1 LDESKCLREEWA
13 LKTLPR
19 AVILK
24 RFATDLRVLLR
35 AIDFGIGARKIALVA
50 RLTTV
55 FPVSPALHG
64 RQRRGYNK
72 SSHRFSFCEHSCAME
87 NTPTEKPNVV
97 IVGAGFGGL
106 EAAKKLACENVR
118 VTVID
123 RTNYHLF
130 QPLLYQVATAA
141 LSPADIAA
149 PVRAVLSKWKNVEV
163 ILAEV
168 QSVDVDAKKI
178 KTTDTE
184 IGYDFLIL
192 ATGARHSYFGHNEW
206 EKLAPGL
213 KSLEDAIEL
222 RRRLLMAFEYA
233 EKVTD
238 EGARKA
244 AMTFVIIG
252 GGPTGVEMAGAI
264 AEIAR
269 YTLAKDFRHID
280 PSEARVILI
289 EGDPRLLAAFPEDLS
304 ASALKQLVDLGV
316 EVRTGT
322 RATNLT
328 EGGVQAGNEFIPCR
342 VKIWAAG
349 NNASFVGKTLGTP
362 VDQVGRV
369 MVNGDL
375 TIPGHPEVQVI
386 GDLAN
391 FSHQTGQPLP
401 GVSPVAMQQGRHAAR
416 NILAMIEGRR
426 PQHFRYWDKGSMAT
440 IGRNKAVADL
450 NLVHLS
456 GLPAWLVWLF
466 VHIIFL
472 VGFRNRLAVLFQ
484 WAWAYFTFNKGA
496 RLITRNFQAEQRP
509 PA

>member
-1 LDESKCLREEWA
+1 
-13 LKTLPR
+13 
-19 AVILK
+19 
-24 RFATDLRVLLR
+24 
-35 AIDFGIGARKIALVA
+35 
-50 RLTTV
+50 LTTA
-55 FPVSPALHG
+55 FYRRALGVSIERWTLSVERWTFG
-64 RQRRGYNK
+64 LK
-72 SSHRFSFCEHSCAME
+72 IVAMNE
-87 NTPTEKPNVV
+87 SRDQKPNVV

-106 EAAKKLACENVR
+106 EAAKKLAREDVS

-149 PVRAVLSKWKNVEV
+149 PVRAVLSKNKNVEV

-168 QSVDVDAKKI
+168 QSVDVDAKKL
-178 KTTDTE
+178 KTADME

-192 ATGARHSYFGHNEW
+192 STGARHSYFGHNEW

-233 EKVTD
+233 EKITD
-238 EGARKA
+238 EAARKA

-264 AEIAR
+264 AEISR
-269 YTLAKDFRHID
+269 HTLAKDFRHID
-280 PSEARVILI
+280 PSQARVILI
-289 EGDPRLLAAFPEDLS
+289 EGEPRLLAGYPKDLS
-304 ASALKQLVDLGV
+304 ASALRQLVDLGV
-316 EVRTGT
+316 EVRTAT

-328 EGGVQAGNEFIPCR
+328 EAGVQVGDEFIPCR

-349 NNASFVGKTLGTP
+349 NNASFVGKTLDAS
-362 VDQVGRV
+362 VDRVGRV
-369 MVNGDL
+369 VVNDDL

-391 FSHQTGQPLP
+391 FSHQTGEPLP
-401 GVSPVAMQQGRHAAR
+401 GISPVAMQQGRHAAR
-416 NILAMIEGRR
+416 NVLSIIQGRK
-426 PQHFRYWDKGSMAT
+426 PQRFHYWDKGTIAT

-450 NLVHLS
+450 KFIHLS
-456 GLPAWLVWLF
+456 GLPAWLAWLF

-472 VGFRNRLAVLFQ
+472 VGFRNRLLVLIQ
-484 WAWAYFTFNKGA
+484 WAWAYFTFDKGA
-496 RLITRNFQAEQRP
+496 RLITRNFQSEQRP

>member
-1 LDESKCLREEWA
+1 
-13 LKTLPR
+13 
-19 AVILK
+19 
-24 RFATDLRVLLR
+24 
-35 AIDFGIGARKIALVA
+35 
-50 RLTTV
+50 
-55 FPVSPALHG
+55 
-64 RQRRGYNK
+64 
-72 SSHRFSFCEHSCAME
+72 ME
-87 NTPTEKPNVV
+87 NALTQMPHVV
-97 IVGAGFGGL
+97 IIGAGFGGL
-106 EAAKKLACENVR
+106 QAAKKLACKDVH

-149 PVRAVLSKWKNVEV
+149 PVRAVLSKCRNVEV

-178 KTTDTE
+178 KTTDVE
-184 IGYDFLIL
+184 IAYDFLIV

-213 KSLEDAIEL
+213 KSLEDAIEV

-233 EKVTD
+233 EKITD
-238 EGARKA
+238 EAARKA

-264 AEIAR
+264 AEISR
-269 YTLAKDFRHID
+269 HTLARDFRHID
-280 PSEARVILI
+280 PSQARVILI
-289 EGDPRLLAAFPEDLS
+289 EGEPRLLAAFPEDLS

-316 EVRTGT
+316 EVRTAT

-328 EGGVQAGNEFIPCR
+328 EAGVQVGNEFIPCR

-349 NNASFVGKTLGTP
+349 NNASFVGKSLGMP
-362 VDQVGRV
+362 VDRVGRV
-369 MVNGDL
+369 MVNDDL
-375 TIPGHPEVQVI
+375 TIPGHLEVQVI

-391 FSHQTGQPLP
+391 FSHQTGEPLP

-416 NILAMIEGRR
+416 NVLAMIQGRK
-426 PQHFRYWDKGSMAT
+426 PQRFRYWDKGNIAT

-450 NLVHLS
+450 RFVHLS
-456 GLPAWLVWLF
+456 GLPAWLAWLF
-466 VHIIFL
+466 VHIVFL
-472 VGFRNRLAVLFQ
+472 VGFRNRLLVLFQ
-484 WAWAYFTFNKGA
+484 WAWAYFTFDKGA
-496 RLITRNFQAEQRP
+496 RLITRNFQSEQRP